1 MTRPRVT
8 PDWATETASRGLVP
22 LLALTLLIGF
32 VAAASIGILL
42 VGTDMMG
49 STSDQAN
56 DERVEQS
63 FAQLNAELNTVAAS
77 RDDSR
82 TVELGLG
89 DLDGDVKAETTG
101 HLTITASG
109 LEDPL
114 VDEPMQSI
122 VYQEGE
128 TSVAYESG
136 AVFRGTGEETWLVS
150 GPQAEYRDGSF
161 TLPITRLSGIDSVSN
176 DRIKLSKTGSES
188 VTRNGPNLDG
198 QIVTITIQS
207 QYYAG
212 WAAHFER
219 QVGSDAVTV
228 YDESQTV
235 EVVLGQ
241 PEVDGDYQSAIV
253 AQGDVI
259 GGNGSPTVNGPIAA
273 TGTIDVTCVAEYEC
287 ASESTDTPRSLDSDI
302 EFLFAAEGPSAE
314 PIDNDTEIIENGT
327 YITDDLDRTDDLTI
341 DVSQGDVT
349 LLVDGNIAL
358 RNAALEVVGAEET
371 DNVARVYTTGDVG
384 IANNGG
390 GVTVDSDNPGQFQL
404 YGTSEMKFAI
414 GQGEFTGT
422 VYAPRDEP
430 ASGTNAVVDE
440 YGLSSADCSPH
451 AEWADVC
458 IGTGNVDFTG
468 SIVSGP
474 IAMGQAASITYDPTL
489 ETAEPTIEISP
500 ENLPPELNYFNVVIH
515 DVELEG

>member
-1 MTRPRVT
+1 MTRPRIT

-176 DRIKLSKTGSES
+176 DRISLSKTGSDS

-219 QVGSDAVTV
+219 EVGSDAVTV

-235 EVVLGQ
+235 KVVLGQ
-241 PEVDGDYQSAIV
+241 PKVDGTYDSAIV

-259 GGNGSPTVNGPIAA
+259 CNGNRGVDGPISA
-273 TGTIDVTCVAEYEC
+273 TGTIDAEC
-287 ASESTDTPRSLDSDI
+287 DGNTSDASVTPRSLTNDI
-302 EFLFAAEGPSAE
+302 AFLFETEGPDAKPLEGSE
-314 PIDNDTEIIENGT
+314 IDNGT
-327 YITDDLDRTDDLTI
+327 YITEDLDRTDDLTL
-341 DVSQGDVT
+341 DVSDGDVT
-349 LLVDGNIAL
+349 LLVEGNIAL
-358 RNAALEVVGAEET
+358 HQGASIDVVGANET

-384 IANNGG
+384 IANGGG
-390 GVTVDSDNPGQFQL
+390 GVTVDSGDPGQFQL
-404 YGTSEMKFAI
+404 YGTSDMKFAI
-414 GQGEFTGT
+414 GQASFTGT
-422 VYAPRDEP
+422 VYAPRSDP
-430 ASGTNAVVDE
+430 AEGPNAAVVDH
-440 YGLSSADCSPH
+440 GLSSADCSPS

-458 IGTGNVDFTG
+458 IGTGQGDFTG

-474 IAMGQAASITYDPTL
+474 IQLGQSASITYDETL
-489 ETAEPTIEISP
+489 ETVEPTIEISP

>member
-1 MTRPRVT
+1 MTRGRVT
-8 PDWATETASRGLVP
+8 PAFTGETATRGVVP

-49 STSDQAN
+49 STSAQAN

-77 RDDSR
+77 RDDSQ

-122 VYQEGE
+122 VYEDGG
-128 TSVAYESG
+128 TVVAYESG
-136 AVFRGTGEETWLVS
+136 AVFRGTGKETWLVS

-161 TLPITRLSGIDSVSN
+161 TLPITRLSGIESVSN
-176 DRIKLSKTGSES
+176 DRISLSKTGSES

-198 QIVTITIQS
+198 QIVTISIQS

-219 QVGSDAVTV
+219 QVGSSAVTV
-228 YDESQTV
+228 DDDNQTV
-235 EVVLGQ
+235 TVVLGH
-241 PEVDGDYQSAIV
+241 PEVDGGYDSAMV

-259 GGNGSPTVNGPIAA
+259 GVTGNPTVDGPVAA
-273 TGTIDVTCVAEYEC
+273 TGTIDITCVAPYEC
-287 ASESTDTPRSLDSDI
+287 ESEATETPSSLDGVI
-302 EFLFAAEGPSAE
+302 EFLFDTEGQTAE
-314 PIDNDTEIIENGT
+314 PIDDDTDRIENGT
-327 YITDDLDRTDDLTI
+327 YITDDLDRTDDMTI
-341 DVSQGDVT
+341 DVSEGNVT

-358 RNAALEVVGAEET
+358 RDATLEVVGANDT

-384 IANNGG
+384 IGNGDG
-390 GVTVDSDNPGQFQL
+390 GVTVDSGNPGQFQL

-430 ASGTNAVVDE
+430 AGGTNAVVEE
-440 YGLSSADCSPH
+440 YDLSNADCSPDG
-451 AEWADVC
+451 EWADVC

-474 IAMGQAASITYDPTL
+474 MAIGQSASITYDPTL
-489 ETAEPTIEISP
+489 ETVEPSIEISP
-500 ENLPPELNYFNVVIH
+500 EHLPPELRYFNVVIH